1 MSDAVTKTVTG
12 QCVEITEKNG
22 WTSFSINVGTQYPVR
37 LSTKVAAIIEA
48 ARAVGSELATWT
60 YKESQGN
67 ENPNK
72 PGTYYMNKYLDKVE
86 TGGAAAENTA
96 GGTAPAQQTAT
107 PVPTPHHDAI
117 APADRDRAI
126 VRQSCLKAAA
136 ALLQNVSYPDDLT
149 RMAAWMAAAS
159 AAERHVYKGIDDS
172 DYDESDPIPFLW
184 HDRYSPEPTQTEWSD
199 PWRRG

>member
-107 PVPTPHHDAI
+107 PVPVPHHDAI

-136 ALLQNVSYPDDLT
+136 SLLQGVAFESEFQ
-149 RMAAWMAAAS
+149 RVGAWISAAN
-159 AAERHVYKGIDDS
+159 AAERHVYRNIDDS
-172 DYDESDPIPFLW
+172 DYEDESDPIPF
-184 HDRYSPEPTQTEWSD
+184 
-199 PWRRG
+199 